1 MTETFGEKEE
11 KSEPPPAKEL
21 KTVKFIRAS
30 CIASLLV
37 VKTITETKE
46 DSLVASLCEG
56 PHWPA
61 GFDERLQ
68 RGSVIFS
75 VVNLQHHGDCAGP
88 HQSATRGQ
96 RSPNP
101 PTPPPFPAETFITK
115 VELQELVGK
124 SFHMTSVRSG
134 SGRSSNL
141 FSLDRRYQDKTTKV
155 TGANRRI
162 KVFN

>member
-56 PHWPA
+56 PHRPV

-68 RGSVIFS
+68 RETVIFS
-75 VVNLQHHGDCAGP
+75 VVNLQHDVE
-88 HQSATRGQ
+88 GQ

-101 PTPPPFPAETFITK
+101 PTPPP
-115 VELQELVGK
+115 
-124 SFHMTSVRSG
+124 SRSG
-134 SGRSSNL
+134 TPREPSSPRWSCRSW
-141 FSLDRRYQDKTTKV
+141 
-155 TGANRRI
+155 
-162 KVFN
+162 

>member
-56 PHWPA
+56 PHRPA

-68 RGSVIFS
+68 RESVIFS
-75 VVNLQHHGDCAGP
+75 VVSLHHHGGSAGAGREEFP
-88 HQSATRGQ
+88 HDECQVWLRPEQ
-96 RSPNP
+96 QP
-101 PTPPPFPAETFITK
+101 
-115 VELQELVGK
+115 V
-124 SFHMTSVRSG
+124 
-134 SGRSSNL
+134 
-141 FSLDRRYQDKTTKV
+141 
-155 TGANRRI
+155 
-162 KVFN
+162 

>member
-11 KSEPPPAKEL
+11 KSEPPPARES
-21 KTVKFIRAS
+21 KTVKLIRAS

-37 VKTITETKE
+37 VKTINETKE

-75 VVNLQHHGDCAGP
+75 VVNIHHDVDCGVP
-88 HQSATRGQ
+88 HQSAAGVRDHQTLLLRHHLGVGPRGNLHHHGGAAGAATCLNWTGDIRTRQ
-96 RSPNP
+96 PR
-101 PTPPPFPAETFITK
+101 
-115 VELQELVGK
+115 
-124 SFHMTSVRSG
+124 
-134 SGRSSNL
+134 
-141 FSLDRRYQDKTTKV
+141 
-155 TGANRRI
+155 
-162 KVFN
+162 